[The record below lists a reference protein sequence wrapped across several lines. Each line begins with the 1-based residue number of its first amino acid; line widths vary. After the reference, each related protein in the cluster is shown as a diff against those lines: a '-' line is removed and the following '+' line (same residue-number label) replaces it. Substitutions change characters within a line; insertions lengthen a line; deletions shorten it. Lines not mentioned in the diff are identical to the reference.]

1 MGDIS
6 IALSK
11 FATDVVFIYKTRDN
25 KGIANLNIY
34 SVANRDMRNPD
45 GSIKA
50 SLSYESGGTQVLS
63 DPNLKPGDFA
73 EGSINRGAAGAI
85 AYNLAKPGNQDIVFF
100 YNPEEKGTA
109 SLSYWDDTNNK
120 PITSTDVPG
129 IQNRTDEGKP
139 GESISFPDGSSDVTK
154 IEQSGYTL
162 GNITKDGN
170 VVSIDYPNN
179 FGKLTDGCQHFIV
192 HFTKTPAKQDGT
204 ATLKCYDDDTNT
216 YITIENVPSIQNRTD
231 NGKVDDAISFA
242 DGQNDVTKIEN
253 ANYEIVNT
261 TKGNENGP
269 SLGNG
274 YVVNG
279 NLTPTPQNF
288 VVHFKHR
295 KQTAQYMAKSTL
307 TVNYSN
313 DDSSAPQITKPSND
327 SQIINFTR
335 DVTTDL
341 VTGNKTTGNRTQANS
356 SFESV
361 ITPNQD
367 GWTVKSVKDANTGV
381 SDNDS
386 IGNVKI
392 LPAERNANNVVNVV
406 YTPVEKPA
414 PQQQKA
420 TVKIVDKTDNK
431 QLGDAFNSQGLTD
444 ESITFP
450 DEPQPVLPEN
460 TPNEPEN
467 VTPHGQDVPDV
478 PEENTDNVRPH
489 SSATLQKE
497 ESVRPHSVTPEN
509 VSDKQIASAKK
520 VVSRN
525 ELPQTGEDGG
535 LNELAAALGLAASSI
550 GLLGLT
556 GAKKRRK
563 NR

>member
-1 MGDIS
+1 
-6 IALSK
+6 
-11 FATDVVFIYKTRDN
+11 
-25 KGIANLNIY
+25 
-34 SVANRDMRNPD
+34 
-45 GSIKA
+45 
-50 SLSYESGGTQVLS
+50 
-63 DPNLKPGDFA
+63 
-73 EGSINRGAAGAI
+73 
-85 AYNLAKPGNQDIVFF
+85 
-100 YNPEEKGTA
+100 
-109 SLSYWDDTNNK
+109 
-120 PITSTDVPG
+120 
-129 IQNRTDEGKP
+129 
-139 GESISFPDGSSDVTK
+139 
-154 IEQSGYTL
+154 
-162 GNITKDGN
+162 
-170 VVSIDYPNN
+170 
-179 FGKLTDGCQHFIV
+179 
-192 HFTKTPAKQDGT
+192 
-204 ATLKCYDDDTNT
+204 
-216 YITIENVPSIQNRTD
+216 
-231 NGKVDDAISFA
+231 
-242 DGQNDVTKIEN
+242 
-253 ANYEIVNT
+253 
-261 TKGNENGP
+261 
-269 SLGNG
+269 
-274 YVVNG
+274 
-279 NLTPTPQNF
+279 
-288 VVHFKHR
+288 
-295 KQTAQYMAKSTL
+295 MAKSTL

-313 DDSSAPQITKPSND
+313 DDGSTPQITKPSND

-431 QLGDAFNSQGLTD
+431 QLGDAFNSQALTD
-444 ESITFP
+444 ESITFSG
-450 DEPQPVLPEN
+450 EPQPVLPEN
-460 TPNEPEN
+460 TPNKPEN
-467 VTPHGQDVPDV
+467 VTPHGQDVPDF

-489 SSATLQKE
+489 SSDTPQKE

-535 LNELAAALGLAASSI
+535 LNELAAALSLAASSI

-556 GAKKRRK
+556 GAKKRCK